1 MMDNSTFDKLGAL
14 LTDSLIEIVSTV
26 AGLPVEVRSTAQDD
40 DFGGIIGMMNLVG
53 RNGGTIFISTSKAC
67 VRILCSRM
75 IGVAPEEVSK
85 EDIDD
90 TLCELVNMAA
100 GSLKLRLGDADGFTL
115 TPPFLIRGEGM
126 SLVTKQGVYNI
137 SRLLGNEEISLKLK
151 FIYTDPM
158 EGP

>member
-1 MMDNSTFDKLGAL
+1 MKLGAL
-14 LTDSLIEIVSTV
+14 LTDSLIEIISTV
-26 AGLPVEVRSTAQDD
+26 AGLPVEVISTAQDD

-75 IGVAPEEVSK
+75 TGVAPEEVSK

-100 GSLKLRLGDADGFTL
+100 GSLKLRLGGGDAAFTL
-115 TPPFLIRGEGM
+115 TPPFRIRG